1 VSGRQDQSAGIL
13 VGELLADRAKVFDF
27 LQCALGM
34 GQHGLAWFGKAQEP
48 LALANKDFG
57 AQLILE
63 FLDGLAHSRL
73 RGAKRHGDFGQVELM
88 AGGFAQDAQLL
99 QVHGG

>member
-1 VSGRQDQSAGIL
+1 
-13 VGELLADRAKVFDF
+13 
-27 LQCALGM
+27 M
-34 GQHGLAWFGKAQEP
+34 GQHGLPWFGKAEQP
-48 LALANKDFG
+48 LTLANKDLG

-63 FLDGLAHSRL
+63 FLDGLAHPRL
-73 RGAKRHGDFGQVELM
+73 RSAKRHRDLSQVELM